1 MNVSPSFALP
11 IRVIAPYFVIATVSY
26 TASPLLLFFLSPSMI
41 DPSNVYLIG
50 TIHLFLL
57 GFVMMSIIGSMG
69 QLSAVV
75 AEVYHRYPKVF
86 IWISPLFSLG
96 IALLVGGFWIH
107 SSLLTYGSA
116 LVLVALAL
124 FAFNLFITLFGAS
137 RRTAVTRSMQWS
149 TLFLMIGL
157 LIGVVMA
164 LGYAG
169 VVDIDPKQWLFS
181 HLMFVLGGYVLLTI
195 MGVSTVLLP
204 MFGACNR
211 PSEKSHSLSFISMI
225 LSMIFALIA
234 GFFALTLFKWIALV
248 LAVSSL
254 LLYDQSVMKIFL
266 SRQRPS
272 YDIWEKSIVVAF
284 ISLAGAIIVGI
295 SGIIIEVTT
304 LLLLGF
310 WLLFGG
316 FFGFLIIGH
325 LYKIVPFLV
334 WFEHYAPLIEEQS
347 VPTLQQLLPQTLAL
361 WQWRI
366 ALIGV
371 IAMSVALVS
380 DYLWFWYGSLLLWIC
395 SGMIFMTILLMV
407 ILNRRN
413 FN

>member
-1 MNVSPSFALP
+1 MNISPSFALP
-11 IRVIAPYFVIATVSY
+11 IRLIAPYFLVAGISY
-26 TASPLLLFFLSPSMI
+26 TLTPVLLFFISRPVEFNNMG
-41 DPSNVYLIG
+41 LIG

-107 SSLLTYGSA
+107 SSLLAYGST

-149 TLFLMIGL
+149 TLFLMIGV

-169 VVDIDPKQWLFS
+169 VIDIDPKQWLFS

-234 GFFALTLFKWIALV
+234 GLFVSTLFKWIALV

-254 LLYDQSVMKIFL
+254 LIYGQSVIKIFL

-284 ISLAGAIIVGI
+284 ISLTSAIIVGI
-295 SGIIIEVTT
+295 SGIIFEDST

-347 VPTLQQLLPQTLAL
+347 VPTLQQLLPQTLSL

-366 ALIGV
+366 ALIGI

-380 DYLWFWYGSLLLWIC
+380 DYLWIWYGSLLLWIC

-413 FN
+413 FS